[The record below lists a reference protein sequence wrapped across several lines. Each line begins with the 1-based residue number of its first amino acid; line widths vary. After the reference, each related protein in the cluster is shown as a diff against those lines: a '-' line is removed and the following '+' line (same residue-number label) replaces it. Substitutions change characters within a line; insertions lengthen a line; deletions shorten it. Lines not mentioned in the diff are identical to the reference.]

1 MTNDGV
7 VMSSAAEEANM
18 DSANDPAPVKPVV
31 PKVPAFSQMDD
42 EAKTAHVAEMHH
54 PGTTVDANRHFISH
68 ITGIVPPPGHI
79 HMKKVAK

>member
-1 MTNDGV
+1 MSTPAYKPESPAFMAGV
-7 VMSSAAEEANM
+7 ADM
-18 DSANDPAPVKPVV
+18 DSANSGTGTV

-79 HMKKVAK
+79 HMKRIN